1 MSSKLQHIV
10 ELYRKYRTSLA
21 SEAEIDAFL
30 DYLKNPENLEIL
42 KGEMKEGWDAEL
54 AKQGHSPLT
63 WESIEIEIRRRKAK
77 ERQLDLQR
85 KTNRYWWAT
94 AASLLVIIGLSI
106 GIYTMNVPGDF
117 MVYTTGF
124 GEVEKIELDDGSQV
138 TLNANSELRWKRNWE
153 KDGDRLAILQ
163 GEAFFDVTTI
173 QDEKSMG
180 KTGFDVQTD
189 DLTIQVVGT
198 AFNVK
203 SRTEKTDIFL
213 KEGKILLDLKE
224 AINEDK
230 PEKKQELVAMEPG
243 QSVSYSASTQK
254 LEKSE
259 SDQYGNASWM
269 VGTFM
274 YSNKSVREILQS
286 LQEIYGVEFE
296 VEDSSILDRQLTT
309 NLPYSDW
316 SIVESG
322 LELIL
327 QTQLESKG
335 DQTIII
341 RKE

>member
-1 MSSKLQHIV
+1 
-10 ELYRKYRTSLA
+10 
-21 SEAEIDAFL
+21 
-30 DYLKNPENLEIL
+30 
-42 KGEMKEGWDAEL
+42 
-54 AKQGHSPLT
+54 
-63 WESIEIEIRRRKAK
+63 
-77 ERQLDLQR
+77 
-85 KTNRYWWAT
+85 
-94 AASLLVIIGLSI
+94 
-106 GIYTMNVPGDF
+106 
-117 MVYTTGF
+117 
-124 GEVEKIELDDGSQV
+124 
-138 TLNANSELRWKRNWE
+138 
-153 KDGDRLAILQ
+153 
-163 GEAFFDVTTI
+163 
-173 QDEKSMG
+173 
-180 KTGFDVQTD
+180 
-189 DLTIQVVGT
+189 
-198 AFNVK
+198 NVK

-259 SDQYGNASWM
+259 SDQYGNAYWM